1 MTSVSVS
8 KLNNSNF
15 QNDHENMNFWA
26 RWPKVT
32 SLSCSGCFKLLYTTY
47 VKLSSSKFLSNWI
60 FWDFQINLYH
70 FRNSYLQAFEEFFIA
85 SWIWSLGDGPQMWE
99 EIIQTDGLFGQLRLW
114 HSVDF
119 VTAQKVEDILIGW
132 VVTETS
138 GQVGAFSPGDQT
150 LTTGAI
156 EELESVVES

>member
-1 MTSVSVS
+1 MQLDMQV
-8 KLNNSNF
+8 
-15 QNDHENMNFWA
+15 H
-26 RWPKVT
+26 
-32 SLSCSGCFKLLYTTY
+32 SLCGIVF
-47 VKLSSSKFLSNWI
+47 
-60 FWDFQINLYH
+60 H
-70 FRNSYLQAFEEFFIA
+70 YLQAFEEFFIA

-150 LTTGAI
+150 LTTRAI